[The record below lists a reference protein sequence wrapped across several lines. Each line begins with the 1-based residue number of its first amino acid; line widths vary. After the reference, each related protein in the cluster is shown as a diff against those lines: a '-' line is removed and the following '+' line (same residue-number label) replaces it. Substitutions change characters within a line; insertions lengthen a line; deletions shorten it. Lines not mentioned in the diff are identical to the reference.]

1 MKRRSINWFKVRI
14 VFLTSLLFCC
24 FLLIM
29 GRMFQLQVIKKEQLY
44 RLAAQQR
51 VAEIPLLP
59 KRGIIY
65 DRNGKE
71 LAVSLE
77 VDSVYAEP
85 KSVVEIE
92 RTARELAKILQI
104 DSKEIRDKLRRG
116 RAFEW
121 IKRQI
126 SPKEAETIKALR
138 LSGIHFLKENK
149 RFYPYN
155 HLAAHVI
162 GFVGLDSKGLE
173 GIEFQYNELLNG
185 KPLVWMME
193 RDAIGRGIFLSD
205 PPVEKEKESRNLILT
220 LDANLQRIV
229 EMELEQAVQKWE
241 AKGGMVIVME
251 PKTGKI
257 LAMASSPSFNPNQF
271 LNYRPRTWKNRAITE
286 VFEPGSMFKVF
297 LAAAALEDR
306 IVRPS
311 DSFYCE
317 NGAYTIYDRT
327 IRDHSPHGWLTFKQ
341 ILKVSSNIGASKVAE
356 KIGKDRFY
364 RYIREFGFGEKT
376 QVGLPGEARGIL
388 HHPRYWSPVSL
399 DTISFGQGISVTGIQ
414 LAVALSTIANG
425 GRQMKPYL
433 IERITN
439 EKGET
444 IQSFQP
450 EEVKRVISEE
460 TSRTLIALLKATTE
474 KGGTGEQ
481 AVPQGY
487 EVAGKTGTAQ
497 KVDPILG
504 GYSTEHYMSGFMG
517 LAPVE
522 DPKIVVVV
530 VIDEPRGN
538 NFGGVVAAPVFRAIV
553 EKTLPYLNV
562 LPKGVQVVKTEIA
575 PLGESQ
581 KLQPLVE
588 KERGIEDTGKM
599 IMPDLTGLS
608 MRNALSRIEGKG
620 LIIKVSGSGK
630 VTEQSPKPG
639 TIIEKGE
646 ICYLKLESPS

>member
-1 MKRRSINWFKVRI
+1 MKRRPINWFKVRI
-14 VFLTSLLFCC
+14 IFLTSLLFCC
-24 FLLIM
+24 FILIG
-29 GRMFQLQVIKKEQLY
+29 GRMFQLQVLKKEQLY

-51 VAEIPLLP
+51 MAEFPLLP
-59 KRGIIY
+59 KRGVIY
-65 DRNGKE
+65 DRNGNE

-85 KSVVEIE
+85 KKVVEVE
-92 RTARELAKILQI
+92 RTARELARILQI
-104 DSKEIRDKLRRG
+104 DSKEIQEKLRRG
-116 RAFEW
+116 RSFEW

-126 SPKEAETIKALR
+126 SPKEAEAIKALR
-138 LSGIHFLKENK
+138 FPGIHFLKENK
-149 RFYPYN
+149 RFYPYGS
-155 HLAAHVI
+155 LAAHVV
-162 GFVGLDSKGLE
+162 GFVGLDLKGLE
-173 GIEFQYNELLNG
+173 GIEFQYNALLNG

-205 PPVEKEKESRNLILT
+205 PPIEKESQSRNIILT
-220 LDANLQRIV
+220 LDTHLQRIAEV
-229 EMELEQAVQKWE
+229 ELEEAVQKWE
-241 AKGGMVIVME
+241 AKGGMAIIME

-257 LAMASSPSFNPNQF
+257 LAMASSPTFNPNQF
-271 LNYRPRTWKNRAITE
+271 LNYRPKAWRNRAITD

-297 LAAAALEDR
+297 LAAAALEER
-306 IVRPS
+306 VIQPS

-317 NGAYTIYDRT
+317 NGAYTVYDRT

-341 ILKVSSNIGASKVAE
+341 ILKVSSNIGASKVGE
-356 KIGKDRFY
+356 KMGKDRFY

-376 QVGLPGEARGIL
+376 RVGLPGEANGIL

-414 LAVALSTIANG
+414 LAMALSTIANG
-425 GRQMKPYL
+425 GRQMRPY
-433 IERITN
+433 IVEKITD
-439 EKGET
+439 EEGEV
-444 IQSFQP
+444 IQTFQP
-450 EEVKRVISEE
+450 EEVKRVLSEE
-460 TSRTLIALLKATTE
+460 TCKTLISLLKATTE

-487 EVAGKTGTAQ
+487 EIAGKTGTAQ

-522 DPKIVVVV
+522 DPKIVVLV

-553 EKTLPYLNV
+553 EKALPYLNV
-562 LPKGVQVVKTEIA
+562 LPKGIQIVKNELPSIKEIKDVR
-575 PLGESQ
+575 SS
-581 KLQPLVE
+581 LQ
-588 KERGIEDTGKM
+588 KERIGEETGKM

-608 MRNALSRIEGKG
+608 IRSALSRIEGKG
-620 LIIKVSGSGK
+620 LIIKVTGSGK
-630 VTEQSPKPG
+630 VADQTPKPG
-639 TIIEKGE
+639 TVIEKGE